1 MSKEIKVINTEDNK
15 SEIDNVIMPTGNCHF
30 LNSYKLKNNLIYLKN
45 IKSKLSFNDNINNK
59 LFSNLLLKDL
69 FIEEK
74 KNNLLNPSF
83 LKKIKDYA
91 ILKQNKAYKIP
102 NNIINNICSI
112 KRNTIKFYENKK
124 TKTKDKAPKKNKK
137 KDKKICGSNC
147 LQKKKIYRNR
157 IPNIK
162 DMSCENNS
170 FSIHL
175 EKRKDN
181 SSILS
186 NLSNLQIN
194 NSLYSPQES
203 ITIIQE
209 KNNLLNKRS
218 LLHKKKSKNNSLNY
232 NYDYNLNEIDM
243 FHKMKHSS
251 SSYYFSNLLSPG
263 NSIINNNRYINKDFM
278 TSRSSNSNINY
289 LPNSSNNKKL
299 YMYNKLTPCNKSLL
313 NNHNNISNFFHVKK
327 DCQGKNKK
335 IDINSNLRMYKNNN
349 FSKIENHKNENNNKP
364 FNLKAKANN
373 NQKGVIRVK
382 SSYMR
387 TNKYNLE
394 YTNSFSHKKLLNTKF
409 INLKKYKI
417 KDNIISN
424 ILADIQEN
432 KSINNNL
439 VSELYKRPL
448 INIYTLLELKNSDIN
463 K

>member
-1 MSKEIKVINTEDNK
+1 M
-15 SEIDNVIMPTGNCHF
+15 
-30 LNSYKLKNNLIYLKN
+30 
-45 IKSKLSFNDNINNK
+45 
-59 LFSNLLLKDL
+59 
-69 FIEEK
+69 
-74 KNNLLNPSF
+74 
-83 LKKIKDYA
+83 KIKQR
-91 ILKQNKAYKIP
+91 KQKA
-102 NNIINNICSI
+102 
-112 KRNTIKFYENKK
+112 KFR
-124 TKTKDKAPKKNKK
+124 KKNKK
-137 KDKKICGSNC
+137 KNKKICGRNYP
-147 LQKKKIYRNR
+147 QKKILYSKSKR

-175 EKRKDN
+175 EKGKDN
-181 SSILS
+181 LSNLS

-194 NSLYSPQES
+194 NSLYSLQES

-232 NYDYNLNEIDM
+232 NYEFNLNEMDM

-251 SSYYFSNLLSPG
+251 STYYFSNLLSPG

-278 TSRSSNSNINY
+278 TSKSSNSNINY
-289 LPNSSNNKKL
+289 LPNSPNNKKL
-299 YMYNKLTPCNKSLL
+299 YMTPHNKSLL
-313 NNHNNISNFFHVKK
+313 NNYNNISNFFNVKK
-327 DCQGKNKK
+327 ACQGKN
-335 IDINSNLRMYKNNN
+335 NYNMNKNNN
-349 FSKIENHKNENNNKP
+349 FSKIENHKNESNNKP
-364 FNLKAKANN
+364 FNLKEKSNN
-373 NQKGVIRVK
+373 NQKGIIKSSSAIFDINKIHKNKRVK
-382 SSYMR
+382 SSYIR

-394 YTNSFSHKKLLNTKF
+394 YTNSFSYQKPLNTKF
-409 INLKKYKI
+409 VNLKKYKI

-424 ILADIQEN
+424 ILADIKEN